1 MSAGNMDPFWMVYG
15 LGQQAPTWMHPS
27 AHAATREAE
36 RLARANPGKTFIVL
50 EAIGAVRKVD
60 VEILPIGRGTAAD
73 LDDDI
78 PF

>member
-1 MSAGNMDPFWMVYG
+1 MREMDPFWMVYG
-15 LGQQAPTWMHPS
+15 LDQGPPTWKHPS

-36 RLARANPGKTFIVL
+36 RLARLHPGKTFIVL

-60 VEILPIGRGTAAD
+60 VEIIPIGRGNAAD
-73 LDDDI
+73 LADDI

>member
-1 MSAGNMDPFWMVYG
+1 MANDMDPFWMVYG
-15 LGQQAPTWMHPS
+15 LGQSAPTWKHPS

-50 EAIGAVRKVD
+50 EAIGVVRKLE
-60 VEILPIGRGTAAD
+60 VEVIPIGRGTAAD
-73 LDDDI
+73 LADDI